1 MESNSTTFFKHPF
14 PWLKTNRL
22 KLRPLDKSDT
32 MEILFLRSDKEVN
45 QFVKRTA
52 PKNIADAEEFISKIQ
67 LDFIEGRNIYWVI
80 NFIQDTSM
88 LGSICLWN
96 FSSDRTKAEVGYDL
110 KPNFQS
116 KGIMSEALA
125 EVLKFGFTQLKLKEI
140 SAFTQYNNASSIQLL
155 KKNSFILKEYEFDPD
170 NKDNYVYWIDKKRW
184 SLAR

>member
-110 KPNFQS
+110 
-116 KGIMSEALA
+116 
-125 EVLKFGFTQLKLKEI
+125 
-140 SAFTQYNNASSIQLL
+140 
-155 KKNSFILKEYEFDPD
+155 
-170 NKDNYVYWIDKKRW
+170 
-184 SLAR
+184 